1 MIRSEWNAFH
11 QALRSKSREHKAKDH
26 RFGALRRW
34 EYGDHIMH
42 GFTYWT
48 VRHMRGEGAFGLA
61 CYPSIIRDRSTCS
74 RIDDALAW
82 AAHYRQLAKRERHMR
97 RQHLAAARSCI
108 ADAREIRL
116 SGSIFHQIA
125 A

>member
-1 MIRSEWNAFH
+1 MNRSEWKAFS
-11 QALRSKSREHKAKDH
+11 QALRTRNQ
-26 RFGALRRW
+26 RTFGTACRIELA
-34 EYGDHIMH
+34 HVKH
-42 GFTYWT
+42 GCTYWT
-48 VRHMRGEGAFGLA
+48 VRHQRTVGGLA

-82 AAHYRQLAKRERHMR
+82 AAHYRQLVSRERHMR
-97 RQHLAAARSCI
+97 RQRLAAARACI

-116 SGSIFHQIA
+116 SGSVFHQIA